1 MSNLFGITRSDLEEY
16 FLSIG
21 VIFLFYLCFIKFLD
35 CCFRNSYLFWLI
47 LYVF

>member
-21 VIFLFYLCFIKFLD
+21 EKKFISKEDLGYRF
-35 CCFRNSYLFWLI
+35 I
-47 LYVF
+47 